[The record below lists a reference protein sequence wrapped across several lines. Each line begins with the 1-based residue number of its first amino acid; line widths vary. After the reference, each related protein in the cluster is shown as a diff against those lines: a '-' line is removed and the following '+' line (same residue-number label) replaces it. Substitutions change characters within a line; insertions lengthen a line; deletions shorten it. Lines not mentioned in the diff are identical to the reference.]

1 MTNQPLPVE
10 SPLSGFAWTWIAP
23 FVVFAVAAVA
33 TWLLYR
39 HFAGRGGDS

>member
-1 MTNQPLPVE
+1 MSNQPLPVE
-10 SPLSGFAWTWIAP
+10 SPLSGFVWTWIVP
-23 FVVFAVAAVA
+23 VIVFAIAALA